1 MKFSIMKTAKLVEF
15 YNANSGK
22 PPIKKFSDR
31 KTAVKRC
38 EALNVKPTKKK
49 AAKALSGTITAIKAD
64 SVFRS
69 ASMRK
74 HVFEACKV
82 NKSMPTA
89 VKDVPD
95 KTVAAILKDFIRLE
109 IISL

>member
-64 SVFRS
+64 SVFRTK
-69 ASMRK
+69 SMRK
-74 HVFEACKV
+74 LVFDDCKLGKPVPVAVYGVPV
-82 NKSMPTA
+82 N
-89 VKDVPD
+89 
-95 KTVAAILKDFIRLE
+95 TVAAILKDFIRLE